1 MPSVLAQLSYGYS
14 RKKSSLLNKVCE
26 NQYIAMDRK
35 IDEELMKSMRKIS
48 SIEYI
53 IKNRALG
60 TVFYI

>member
-1 MPSVLAQLSYGYS
+1 MVIVE
-14 RKKSSLLNKVCE
+14 NKAVYQ
-26 NQYIAMDRK
+26 NQYIAVDDK

-48 SIEYI
+48 STEYI